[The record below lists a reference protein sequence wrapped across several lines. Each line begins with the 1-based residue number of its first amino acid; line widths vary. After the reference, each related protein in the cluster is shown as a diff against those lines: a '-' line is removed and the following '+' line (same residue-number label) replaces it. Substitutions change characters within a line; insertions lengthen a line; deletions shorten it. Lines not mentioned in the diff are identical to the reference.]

1 MRSVTIKLFW
11 HEFRLEAGIIN
22 MAALRSRRRSTM
34 VVIQDRHRHV
44 ANHVGEQPAM
54 SSPTMS
60 SRSSAGGRRQWV
72 APTWERRDTPM
83 EVTMYAGQR

>member
-1 MRSVTIKLFW
+1 
-11 HEFRLEAGIIN
+11 
-22 MAALRSRRRSTM
+22 M
-34 VVIQDRHRHV
+34 VVIEDRNRHV
-44 ANHVGEQPAM
+44 VNSVGEQPAMPSPTMPSPTM

-60 SRSSAGGRRQWV
+60 SPRISSRTAADARREWV